1 MMSDSEKRRKELLEQ
16 TRERYSDYHTPP
28 AVHPRYGSAY
38 SQIYGNDE
46 LPVPG
51 TLGIRAF
58 FCFLLFTIF
67 VAADYKEEKILN
79 VSSEKIVEAIRTDM
93 DVQEVWQN
101 L

>member
-1 MMSDSEKRRKELLEQ
+1 MMNDSEKRRKELLEQ
-16 TRERYSDYHTPP
+16 TRERYSDYRTPP

-38 SQIYGNDE
+38 SQIYGSDE
-46 LPVPG
+46 PSASG

-58 FCFLLFTIF
+58 FCFLLFTVF

-79 VSSEKIVEAIRTDM
+79 VSSEKIVETVTTDM
-93 DVQEVWQN
+93 DVEEVWRN

>member
-16 TRERYSDYHTPP
+16 TRERYSDY
-28 AVHPRYGSAY
+28 HPRYGSAY

>member
-16 TRERYSDYHTPP
+16 TRERYSDYRTPP

-46 LPVPG
+46 PASSG

-67 VAADYKEEKILN
+67 VAADYKGEKILN
-79 VSSEKIVEAIRTDM
+79 VSSEKIVETITTDLDM
-93 DVQEVWQN
+93 EEVWKN